1 MLDIEVERSYVIQSI
16 VERNQLLIE
25 TILTM
30 GIEMTNEKKNKTG

>member
-30 GIEMTNEKKNKTG
+30 GIEMTNERKK